1 MINNVSNSR
10 KIMSRF
16 GDLLRGKGNTSP
28 EPTVEPVVE
37 SSEPDLKSMSKDD
50 LENYGRTVGIELD
63 RRHNKAKLITELTDH
78 IKKI

>member
-16 GDLLRGKGNTSP
+16 GDLLKGGTTTP

>member
-16 GDLLRGKGNTSP
+16 GDLLMGETTTP
-28 EPTVEPVVE
+28 EPTVEPVVD